1 MDVEKLIEAVRL
13 CGSTPKVDQCK
24 RCAYWA
30 AGDMSRCIPNMTGDA
45 ATALST
51 LQAENEKLRAE
62 VESLKKGYCAGC
74 SIPAVKAEQIRDLTD
89 APKLRAELEQVK
101 MECDAAKSTLAERI
115 GVRGA
120 EPITTAFG
128 LPIDRLRE
136 LAKADRE
143 GRCVVLPC
151 KVEDDVYINILGRT
165 LPFTVI
171 SISQM
176 SSTPT
181 FKAQH
186 GIRLV
191 YIFKA
196 DDVGE
201 TVFMTRAEAESALQG
216 EREEKQ

>member
-1 MDVEKLIEAVRL
+1 MERLTEKRDGQNVIPLRQNGKIKWSI
-13 CGSTPKVDQCK
+13 CS
-24 RCAYWA
+24 
-30 AGDMSRCIPNMTGDA
+30 AGLGDA
-45 ATALST
+45 PAKYLYGDHADRLAAYEDTGL
-51 LQAENEKLRAE
+51 EPGEIEKAMDI
-62 VESLKKGYCAGC
+62 VKS
-74 SIPAVKAEQIRDLTD
+74 AVSAFEDFGVDRL
-89 APKLRAELEQVK
+89 AELAQ
-101 MECDAAKSTLAERI
+101 
-115 GVRGA
+115 
-120 EPITTAFG
+120 
-128 LPIDRLRE
+128 
-136 LAKADRE
+136 ADRD

-176 SSTPT
+176 ASTPT

-201 TVFMTRAEAESALQG
+201 TVFLTRAEAEAALR
-216 EREEKQ
+216 REQE

>member
-1 MDVEKLIEAVRL
+1 MKRLTWRVNGEARIMLNGIEICGTVADRLAAYEDTGLEPEEIAKIREDVE
-13 CGSTPKVDQCK
+13 
-24 RCAYWA
+24 
-30 AGDMSRCIPNMTGDA
+30 N
-45 ATALST
+45 
-51 LQAENEKLRAE
+51 
-62 VESLKKGYCAGC
+62 GY
-74 SIPAVKAEQIRDLTD
+74 
-89 APKLRAELEQVK
+89 
-101 MECDAAKSTLAERI
+101 MKSTARRYGI
-115 GVRGA
+115 SV
-120 EPITTAFG
+120 
-128 LPIDRLRE
+128 DRLRE
-136 LAKADRE
+136 LAEADRE

-176 SSTPT
+176 ASTPT

-201 TVFMTRAEAESALQG
+201 TVFLTRAEAEAALR
-216 EREEKQ
+216 REQE

>member
-1 MDVEKLIEAVRL
+1 MDIEKLIHCLQCCARVDAHNIGCDDCGLEYCGPECQQL
-13 CGSTPKVDQCK
+13 CGT
-24 RCAYWA
+24 
-30 AGDMSRCIPNMTGDA
+30 A
-45 ATALST
+45 ATALSA
-51 LQAENEKLRAE
+51 LQTENEKLRAE
-62 VESLKKGYCAGC
+62 VESLKKEHCAGC
-74 SIPAVKAEQIRDLTD
+74 SVPVVEAERLRDLNE
-89 APKLRAELEQVK
+89 APNLRAELEQVK

-136 LAKADRE
+136 LAEADRE

-176 SSTPT
+176 ASTPT

-201 TVFMTRAEAESALQG
+201 TVFLTRAEAEAALR
-216 EREEKQ
+216 REQDGNNK